1 MQDQGAERPR
11 AGTAQMLE
19 PGLRRILAPNPS
31 PMTFWG
37 TNTYLVGESALA
49 VIDPGP
55 DIDAHL
61 GAILAALAPHQSVSH
76 IFVTHSHTDH
86 SALAARLSETTGA
99 AVHAFGASTAGQ
111 SASMRA
117 LAAQGGIDGGEGVD
131 AAFSPHVVLRD
142 GETVQGKGWSLT
154 AFHTPGHFSN
164 HLCLS
169 WRDVMFTG
177 DHVMGWA
184 SSMVS
189 PPDGDLTAFMASCR
203 RLQTRADRRFY
214 AGHGAPVDDPAA
226 RLDWLIRHRLSR
238 EAQIIRALESAP
250 ASATEL
256 AARLYTDVAPALLP
270 AAARNVLAHLI
281 DLQARGLAIAP
292 EGIAFRARFHHRL

>member
-1 MQDQGAERPR
+1 MQDQEIEAPRP
-11 AGTAQMLE
+11 GVAQMLE

-49 VIDPGP
+49 LIDPGP
-55 DIDAHL
+55 DVEAHL
-61 GAILAALAPHQSVSH
+61 EAILAALTPRQNISH

-86 SALAARLSETTGA
+86 SAMAARLSAMTGA
-99 AVHAFGASTAGQ
+99 EIYAFGTSTAGQ
-111 SASMRA
+111 SAAMRA
-117 LAAQGGIDGGEGVD
+117 LAAQGDVGGGEGVD
-131 AAFSPHVVLRD
+131 AAFSPHVALRD
-142 GETVQGKGWSLT
+142 GATVQGEGWSLT

-164 HLCLS
+164 HLCFA
-169 WRDVMFTG
+169 WRDIMFTG

-203 RLQTRADRRFY
+203 RLQTCAGRRFY
-214 AGHGAPVDDPAA
+214 AGHGAPIDNPAA

-238 EAQIIRALESAP
+238 EAQILRALEAAP
-250 ASATEL
+250 ASASEL
-256 AARLYTDVAPALLP
+256 AARLYTDVTPALLP

-281 DLQARGLAIAP
+281 DLNTRGLAAAP
-292 EGIAFRARFHHRL
+292 EGIDFRARFHRCT